1 MKRILRIIALLGLFA
16 ASACFHYVPAAPATS
31 PQGTPVRARLN
42 RMSEFE
48 LAQFTVN
55 NIDQVEGEVV
65 RLDGSDLVLSAT
77 WLQAI
82 TGNGYAGNGW
92 TVRIPEANVAGFEEK
107 KISLWRTGIVVTGI
121 LVGSW
126 LGFEA
131 LGLGPAFGGGS
142 SGPGNTQ

>member
-1 MKRILRIIALLGLFA
+1 MSRLIRISALVGLFA

-31 PQGTPVRARLN
+31 PQGTPVRARLA

-65 RLDGSDLVLSAT
+65 RVDGSDIVLSAT

-92 TVRIPEANVAGFEEK
+92 TVRIPEADVVGFEQK
-107 KISLWRTGIVVTGI
+107 KISVWRSAIVVTGV

-142 SGPGNTQ
+142 GGPGNAQ